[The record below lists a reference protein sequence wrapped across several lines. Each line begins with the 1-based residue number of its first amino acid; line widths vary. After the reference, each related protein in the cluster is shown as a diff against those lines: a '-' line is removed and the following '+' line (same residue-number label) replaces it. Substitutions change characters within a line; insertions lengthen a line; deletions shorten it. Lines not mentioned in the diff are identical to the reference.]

1 MVIKT
6 TKDESL
12 ALQEL
17 IKVVDPD
24 KLIVEK
30 KESLI
35 FCNLLVKRKEIPVGI
50 ISHIKICSRINFS
63 FTSGWT
69 VGRGSGRRTNQ
80 LSKGSKH

>member
-17 IKVVDPD
+17 IKVVNPD

-35 FCNLLVKRKEIPVGI
+35 FCNLLVKRKEIPVVI
-50 ISHIKICSRINFS
+50 VSR
-63 FTSGWT
+63 
-69 VGRGSGRRTNQ
+69 
-80 LSKGSKH
+80 KDD

>member
-24 KLIVEK
+24 KPIAEK
-30 KESLI
+30 K
-35 FCNLLVKRKEIPVGI
+35 
-50 ISHIKICSRINFS
+50 
-63 FTSGWT
+63 
-69 VGRGSGRRTNQ
+69 
-80 LSKGSKH
+80 